1 MRFVLL
7 SLSFGR
13 FCLVVVFMLLLEL
26 RKCSSDIFLST
37 RSHTGLA
44 TTYITGYGGGPIVNM
59 KSTTTTTMHRKKTNS
74 ENAGM

>member
-7 SLSFGR
+7 LLYFGR

-26 RKCSSDIFLST
+26 RKCSSDLFLST

-59 KSTTTTTMHRKKTNS
+59 KNTTTTTMHRKKKKKK
-74 ENAGM
+74 NAGM